1 MKNLT
6 ALATLSLFFV
16 HLAHASGC
24 DWNSQGEA
32 YLPQI
37 TEVSREAVKGGAI
50 MCAGAAEWPRP
61 ETCVP
66 VLTMKVGEQTLAFAP
81 DASPF
86 GKSAGW
92 TMPYEDYKRLNW
104 NELQSTLVRENISVN
119 FNDNCEETTPLR
131 SGRYHVEI
139 MLDAKTYHFYSP
151 PVVAEPTKLP
161 LF

>member
-1 MKNLT
+1 MKVFASTFTVLLFSNL
-6 ALATLSLFFV
+6 V
-16 HLAHASGC
+16 HASGC

-32 YLPQI
+32 YLPQV
-37 TEVSREAVKGGAI
+37 TEMSREAIAGGTL

-66 VLTMKVGEQTLAFAP
+66 SLTLQVGNQTLAFAP

-92 TMPYEDYKRLNW
+92 TMPYADYKRLHW
-104 NELQSTLVRENISVN
+104 AELHGTLVRENVTMN
-119 FNDNCEETTPLR
+119 FDDNCEGTTPLR
-131 SGRYHVEI
+131 SGRYHLEI
-139 MLDAKTYHFYSP
+139 AVGEKTYHFYSP
-151 PVVAEPTKLP
+151 AVIAEPTKLP